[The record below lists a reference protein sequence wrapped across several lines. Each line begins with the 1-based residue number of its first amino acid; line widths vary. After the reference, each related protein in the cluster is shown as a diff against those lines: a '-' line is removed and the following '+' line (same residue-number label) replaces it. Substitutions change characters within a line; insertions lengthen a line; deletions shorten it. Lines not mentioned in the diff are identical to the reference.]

1 MSHSGQSHLETI
13 TRARLASLKPPIQH
27 LRRVAFAEEQIKYSI
42 SQCSNWLDLQFCVRW
57 PIYSNLISEFLL
69 GFGKPSHTWRLHLL
83 ALLSWIHF
91 AIMIIIKKI
100 TLWKIDLISAKVA
113 TKCPFAWG
121 RSWNAIWRNS
131 ALNICRGFPYL
142 GWSMH
147 IQKSGSSDS
156 TQLRACKMLKGW
168 FGCLSNVQKI

>member
-121 RSWNAIWRNS
+121 GLGAWDAFWQNS
-131 ALNICRGFPYL
+131 VWTATFSVFPF
-142 GWSMH
+142 
-147 IQKSGSSDS
+147 DS
-156 TQLRACKMLKGW
+156 KEKQNKNEYFDGI
-168 FGCLSNVQKI
+168 LSY